1 MARSKTEGNKIVRIE
16 MPKIN
21 NLDQQKLLQHKTSRC
36 VSTIIKPL
44 RIFQFVR
51 IGHLVFIRL
60 HFKIGIRYISSRY
73 KILSRQLAVL
83 LLFAFTIY
91 MIVMDPTPISVF
103 ACILLIVLSGVYVF
117 VLAIE
122 LISHFAG
129 GALHII
135 PVIYAVLCILLFSEI
150 RVTWKNNA
158 RNLIF

>member
-1 MARSKTEGNKIVRIE
+1 M
-16 MPKIN
+16 N
-21 NLDQQKLLQHKTSRC
+21 NLDQQKLLQHKSSRC

-44 RIFQFVR
+44 RIFQFVC

-60 HFKIGIRYISSRY
+60 RFKIGIRYLFML
-73 KILSRQLAVL
+73 KNFLSRQLAVL
-83 LLFAFTIY
+83 LLFTFTIY
-91 MIVMDPTPISVF
+91 MIVMDPTPISAV

-117 VLAIE
+117 VLAVE

-135 PVIYAVLCILLFSEI
+135 PVIYAILCILLFSEI

-158 RNLIF
+158 RNLISLKC